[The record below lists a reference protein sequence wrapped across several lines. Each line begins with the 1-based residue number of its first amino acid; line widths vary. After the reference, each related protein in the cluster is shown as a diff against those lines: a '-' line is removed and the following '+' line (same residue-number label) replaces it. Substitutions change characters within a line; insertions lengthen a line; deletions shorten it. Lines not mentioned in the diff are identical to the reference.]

1 MRRAAARV
9 GQPGLRGFQRKG
21 AWGPE
26 AKTGASREGEC
37 LFFKVFLYSY
47 SFECQGAW
55 PGALHYN
62 FIQVFFLS
70 HFY

>member
-37 LFFKVFLYSY
+37 LFFKVFFYSY
-47 SFECQGAW
+47 SHKVAIAIMRMKKDRTLKILKISL
-55 PGALHYN
+55 AL
-62 FIQVFFLS
+62 
-70 HFY
+70 